1 MDFKKDMEEIILKG
15 RARAKIYQV
24 KKQFL
29 KVKAT
34 KGDEI
39 ITQLDFGQRRERS
52 RSNRGKKNQGKN

>member
-15 RARAKIYQV
+15 KARAKIHQI

-39 ITQLDFGQRRERS
+39 IT
-52 RSNRGKKNQGKN
+52 

>member
-1 MDFKKDMEEIILKG
+1 MTLKG
-15 RARAKIYQV
+15 RVKTKIYQI

-39 ITQLDFGQRRERS
+39 ITQLDFIQRRERS
-52 RSNRGKKNQGKN
+52 RSRGRKNQGKN